1 MERYSRQILFAPI
14 GENGQQNISK
24 GHVLI
29 IGAGALGSAVAE
41 SLARA
46 GVGKITM
53 VDRDYVDETNL
64 QRQNLYCEEDAR
76 NHLPKAIAAKTGL
89 KPSTAPSVSR
99 RM

>member
-76 NHLPKAIAAKTGL
+76 NHLPKAIAAK
-89 KPSTAPSVSR
+89 KPA
-99 RM
+99 